1 MSFQGYLNSIHEK
14 TGKNAADLRTWA
26 DGNGFSEGGVISPT
40 VKAGEVVAAAKE
52 DLGLGYGHAMA
63 IFALLKGT
71 KKEGDA

>member
-1 MSFQGYLNSIHEK
+1 MSFQGYLNTIHEK

-26 DGNGFSEGGVISPT
+26 DGKGFSENGVISPT

-52 DLGLGYGHAMA
+52 DLGLGHGHAMA
-63 IFALLKGT
+63 IVALLKGA